1 MGSFVDYISLMYD
14 EVHSPTRTIQANGY
28 LSSPFPI
35 RSGVAQGCPLPQS
48 RPCFSFLLVA
58 QALKYAVDMRDGVQ
72 GIQVGDYF
80 YKLRFL

>member
-35 RSGVAQGCPLPQS
+35 RSGVAQGCPLSPLL
-48 RPCFSFLLVA
+48 FLLVA
-58 QALKYAVDMRDGVQ
+58 HALKYAVDMRDGVQ

-80 YKLRFL
+80 YKLRLL

>member
-35 RSGVAQGCPLPQS
+35 RSGVAQGCPLSPLL
-48 RPCFSFLLVA
+48 FLLVA

-80 YKLRFL
+80 YKLRLL

>member
-35 RSGVAQGCPLPQS
+35 RSGVAQGCPLSPLL
-48 RPCFSFLLVA
+48 FLLVA

>member
-1 MGSFVDYISLMYD
+1 MESFVDYISLMYD

-35 RSGVAQGCPLPQS
+35 RSGVAQGCPLSPLL
-48 RPCFSFLLVA
+48 FLLVA

>member
-1 MGSFVDYISLMYD
+1 MESFVDYISLMCD

-35 RSGVAQGCPLPQS
+35 RSGVAQGCPLSPLL
-48 RPCFSFLLVA
+48 FLLVA

-80 YKLRFL
+80 YKLRLL

>member
-35 RSGVAQGCPLPQS
+35 GSGVAQGCPLSPLL
-48 RPCFSFLLVA
+48 FWLVA

-80 YKLRFL
+80 YKLRLL